1 MIKIW
6 FPFSF
11 QLWKVEVIN
20 TYLTKFQVKI
30 PVGRPIYFE
39 HNLQVCFAVITQCK
53 NWPRITKRS
62 GTSWNKRNV
71 MSYSRHGLLSWPGEK
86 TSHFI

>member
-30 PVGRPIYFE
+30 PVGRPIILNIIFRF
-39 HNLQVCFAVITQCK
+39 V
-53 NWPRITKRS
+53 
-62 GTSWNKRNV
+62 
-71 MSYSRHGLLSWPGEK
+71 LLSLLDVKIGRESQK
-86 TSHFI
+86 DLALVGTRGM